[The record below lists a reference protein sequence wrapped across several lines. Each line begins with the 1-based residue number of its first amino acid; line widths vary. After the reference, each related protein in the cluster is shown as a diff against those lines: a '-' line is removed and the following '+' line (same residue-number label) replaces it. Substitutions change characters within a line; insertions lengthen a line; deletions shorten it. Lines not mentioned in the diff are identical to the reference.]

1 MIKGIII
8 VNNSGQARIC
18 KFFQQVHREG
28 YSPEEAQQSVV
39 QQVYKQVSE

>member
-28 YSPEEAQQSVV
+28 YSPEEARQSVV
-39 QQVYKQVSE
+39 QQVYKQV